1 MFLEIFCELQSN
13 FLIYTPVPLRGLFT
27 AFAATCVRCL
37 SHRLR
42 AQSHRA
48 RVAPSDSR
56 PSGSRRLRLLCDWML
71 SVAERREAW
80 HTLMTSHTGL
90 IQSAGSLEGGAIV
103 STR

>member
-13 FLIYTPVPLRGLFT
+13 FLIYTPVPLRGLF
-27 AFAATCVRCL
+27 AAYAATCVQCL
-37 SHRLR
+37 SHRR
-42 AQSHRA
+42 SHCA

-56 PSGSRRLRLLCDWML
+56 PCGSRRLRLLCDWML
-71 SVAERREAW
+71 SVAGRREAW

-90 IQSAGSLEGGAIV
+90 IQSAGSWGVAIV